1 MPIELDNGP
10 APEKKR
16 KVTSAEL
23 LSVQMKSTKVDNRDE
38 LQRYLDDKP
47 VDAECM
53 SGSVLNWWKVWRNSS
68 GLRYINLIS
77 DNKMLILNCRLMN
90 QLIQTYQ
97 EWQRIS
103 CLYQELEFQLNDFF
117 RMGPISCPL
126 NENRWKVT
134 QHGCACV
141 WRAGWSRRTKSS
153 SKNLFSAALLIRYWE
168 IKLLGLV

>member
-53 SGSVLNWWKVWRNSS
+53 SGSVLNWWKV
-68 GLRYINLIS
+68 
-77 DNKMLILNCRLMN
+77 
-90 QLIQTYQ
+90 
-97 EWQRIS
+97 
-103 CLYQELEFQLNDFF
+103 
-117 RMGPISCPL
+117 
-126 NENRWKVT
+126 
-134 QHGCACV
+134 
-141 WRAGWSRRTKSS
+141 
-153 SKNLFSAALLIRYWE
+153 
-168 IKLLGLV
+168 